1 MATIAFDLLRFMKLR
16 IYLTVSLL
24 STITLTSPA
33 VAENVE
39 HTRQLLSTK
48 QCPNCDLIS
57 AGLVLADLVGA
68 DLRGANLTNANLS
81 RANLTGADLSGA
93 NLTGASLYGANL
105 TGANLSDTNLRGTDL
120 RGAYLM
126 NAIVSQTNIQEA
138 QLIGVTGLPSNTGSA
153 EDFYYWGIEELRVG
167 NSVNAIN
174 FYNQALRLNPDL
186 AAAYFARSMARADL
200 GDLTGALK
208 DAKLAQDLYS
218 SLGSDE
224 GEQIAL
230 QLVELLE
237 FQLNPE
243 ENKSRGGFLGVL
255 ESAAPMLLRLL
266 F

>member
-1 MATIAFDLLRFMKLR
+1 MATVAFHLLRLMKLR
-16 IYLTVSLL
+16 VCLSVTLL
-24 STITLTSPA
+24 SGITLMSPA
-33 VAENVE
+33 VGENLE
-39 HTRQLLSTK
+39 HTRQLLATK

-93 NLTGASLYGANL
+93 NLTGASLHGANL
-105 TGANLSDTNLRGTDL
+105 TGANLTDTNLRGTDL
-120 RGAYLM
+120 RAAYLM

-138 QLIGVTGLPSNTGSA
+138 QLTGVTGLPSDTGSA
-153 EDFYYWGIEELRVG
+153 EDFYYWGIEEARVG

-186 AAAYFARSMARADL
+186 AAAYFGRSMARADL
-200 GDLTGALK
+200 GDLTGALE
-208 DAKLAQDLYS
+208 DAKIAQGLYE
-218 SLGSDE
+218 SLGSNE

-230 QLVELLE
+230 QLVEMLE

-243 ENKSRGGFLGVL
+243 ENKPRGGFLGML
-255 ESAAPMLLRLL
+255 ESAAPLLLRLL